1 MVQEHLKEVRERIE
15 AACRRAGRNPR
26 EVTLIAVSKTK
37 PAQMVQE
44 AYEAGARD
52 FGENKVQEI
61 LEKKPAL
68 PQDIRW
74 HMIGHLAGGHKTPH
88 SCGLRT
94 GWRGKTNR
102 TGSFDPFRGF
112 AAPGASDSDG
122 GRKERSGGGYTAG
135 GQCRK
140 GGEQIWIFPGR
151 SGSG

>member
-61 LEKKPAL
+61 LEKENFDHFSFEFYSDKIKNNATGMSAKQTAL
-68 PQDIRW
+68 AAFQK
-74 HMIGHLAGGHKTPH
+74 AQNFV
-88 SCGLRT
+88 SE
-94 GWRGKTNR
+94 
-102 TGSFDPFRGF
+102 FDFH
-112 AAPGASDSDG
+112 
-122 GRKERSGGGYTAG
+122 TA
-135 GQCRK
+135 
-140 GGEQIWIFPGR
+140 INN
-151 SGSG
+151 SGS